1 MPVPAHPPPDFS
13 EYPSR
18 IAAGDTTAFEAV
30 FEAYY
35 EPLRRFA
42 QRLLDSR
49 EEAEDTVH
57 DVFLRIWDRRAEL
70 AAVDDIGS
78 YLYTSTRHTAINR
91 LRRRRVEAQSRERLT
106 LAAEREEAGLPAEA
120 EQLLADRELAAA
132 LQQAIDAL
140 PPRQREVILLRWRQ
154 HSYDEIA
161 KQLGISP
168 KTVAAH
174 LARALEH
181 LRTTLP
187 HLL

>member
-1 MPVPAHPPPDFS
+1 MPADLPPDFAD
-13 EYPSR
+13 YPSR

-30 FEAYY
+30 FELYY
-35 EPLRRFA
+35 EPLRRYA
-42 QRLLDSR
+42 QRLLESR

-70 AAVDDIGS
+70 AAVGDLGS

-91 LRRRRVEAQSRERLT
+91 LRRRRVESQSRERLT
-106 LAAEREEAGLPAEA
+106 AAAERDATALTPEA
-120 EQLLADRELAAA
+120 EQLLADRELAAT
-132 LQQAIDAL
+132 LQRAIDTL
-140 PPRQREVILLRWRQ
+140 PPRQREVILLRWQQR
-154 HSYDEIA
+154 SYDEIA
-161 KQLGISP
+161 QQLGISP

-181 LRTTLP
+181 LRATLA